1 MKHSALRRAV
11 EQGNLRG
18 VQVALE
24 HGADIEEAD
33 MHGDP
38 GLPLRIACFKG
49 YVPIVHELV
58 RRGADIHAPNGQ
70 GPDGP
75 IRMAVKG
82 GHQVVVQLLVAHG
95 AELPADL
102 PEPKQPIGDRRK
114 RGERRLRNAGP
125 PKGFI
130 ERRFFQDRRVTSVR
144 EIALDDT
151 QWEIYFA
158 QTIPTPQSVSFPILH
173 DPSEHASSVLDRARD

>member
-11 EQGNLRG
+11 EQGNLRA

-49 YVPIVHELV
+49 HAAIVLELIK
-58 RRGADIHAPNGQ
+58 RGANIHAPNAQ
-70 GPDGP
+70 GVGGP
-75 IRMAVKG
+75 VRMAARG
-82 GHQVVVQLLVAHG
+82 QHQGIVQLLIAQG

-102 PEPKQPIGDRRK
+102 PEQRQSNSERRK
-114 RGERRLRNAGP
+114 RHERRKRNAGP
-125 PKGFI
+125 PRGFV
-130 ERRFFQDRRVTSVR
+130 ERRVQRDRRVTSVR
-144 EIALDDT
+144 EIELDET

-158 QTIPTPQSVSFPILH
+158 QTIPTAPPVPFPTLH
-173 DPSEHASSVLDRARD
+173 DPSDHASSVLDRVRD

>member
-11 EQGNLRG
+11 EQGNLHA

-49 YVPIVHELV
+49 YTPIVRELV

-82 GHQVVVQLLVAHG
+82 QHQNVVQLLIAHG

-102 PEPKQPIGDRRK
+102 SEPKQPVGERRQRGDRR
-114 RGERRLRNAGP
+114 RRQAGP
-125 PKGFI
+125 PKGYT
-130 ERRFFQDRRVTSVR
+130 ERRFIQDRRVTSVR
-144 EIALDDT
+144 EIELDDA

-158 QTIPTPQSVSFPILH
+158 QTIPTATVVPFPTLH
-173 DPSEHASSVLDRARD
+173 DPSEHASSVLDRVRD